1 MKFRFS
7 AHALEQMARRGLDR
21 AVVDGL
27 LENPQQV
34 REARLGR
41 EALQSRVNF
50 PDGEYLLRAI
60 VDRRTD
66 PPDVVTVYRTRYIAK
81 YWRRE

>member
-1 MKFRFS
+1 MKFRLS
-7 AHALEQMARRGLDR
+7 AHALKQMQRRGLDR
-21 AVVDGL
+21 ALVEHA

-34 REARLGR
+34 REERAGR

-60 VDRRTD
+60 VDRRRT
-66 PPDVVTVYRTRYIAK
+66 PHTVVTVYRTRYIAK
-81 YWRRE
+81 YWRQE

>member
-7 AHALEQMARRGLDR
+7 SHALKQMERRGLDR
-21 AVVDGL
+21 AVVERM

-34 REARLGR
+34 REERLGR
-41 EALQSRVNF
+41 EALQSRVDF
-50 PDGEYLLRAI
+50 PGGEYLLRAI
-60 VDRRTD
+60 IDQRTN

-81 YWRRE
+81 YWRQE

>member
-1 MKFRFS
+1 MKFRSS

-21 AVVDGL
+21 AMVERL
-27 LENPQQV
+27 LENPQQES
-34 REARLGR
+34 EARLGR
-41 EALQSRVNF
+41 VALQSRVNF

-66 PPDVVTVYRTRYIAK
+66 PPHVVTVYRTRYIAK
-81 YWRRE
+81 YWRQE

>member
-1 MKFRFS
+1 VKFRFTT
-7 AHALEQMARRGLDR
+7 HALREMERRGLDR
-21 AVVDGL
+21 VLVERV

-34 REARLGR
+34 REERLGR

-60 VDRRTD
+60 VDRRTT
-66 PPDVVTVYRTRYIAK
+66 PPEVVTVYRTRYIAK
-81 YWRRE
+81 YWRQE

>member
-1 MKFRFS
+1 MKFRFT
-7 AHALEQMARRGLDR
+7 AHALEEMARRGLDR
-21 AVVDGL
+21 CLVESV
-27 LENPQQV
+27 LENPAQV
-34 REARLGR
+34 REERRNR

-66 PPDVVTVYRTRYIAK
+66 PPAVVTVYRTRYIAK
-81 YWRRE
+81 YWRQE

>member
-7 AHALEQMARRGLDR
+7 AHALEQMERRGLDR
-21 AVVDGL
+21 ALVERM

-41 EALQSRVNF
+41 EALQSRVHF

-60 VDRRTD
+60 VNRRTD
-66 PPDVVTVYRTRYIAK
+66 PPGVVTVYRTRYIAK
-81 YWRRE
+81 YWRQE

>member
-1 MKFRFS
+1 MKFRFT
-7 AHALEQMARRGLDR
+7 AHALEEMARRGLDR
-21 AVVDGL
+21 GL
-27 LENPQQV
+27 VEGVLENPAQV
-34 REARLGR
+34 REERRNR

-66 PPDVVTVYRTRYIAK
+66 PPAVVTVYRTRYIAK
-81 YWRRE
+81 CWRQE